1 MRILYS
7 AIASFAQTLMPLAA
21 LFNAKAKLW
30 VNGRVNWRDRLMQWR
45 NEHEGELIWFHCASL
60 GEFEQGRPVIERI
73 RRDFP
78 RYRMLLTFFSPS
90 GYEIRKA
97 YNRVDGVF
105 YLPADTQSNA
115 RDFLEIVRPAK
126 VCFVK
131 YEYWPNYMLACEER
145 SIPLVM
151 VSAILRPNQR
161 FFGWVSFFWKP
172 VLQTVDHFFVQDKQS
187 AELLSK
193 LSITRCTIAGD
204 TRFDRV
210 LEVVSSSAA
219 IPELEAWK
227 GSASVLIGGSTWPA
241 DEEVLH
247 AWWRGRRQDAAS
259 WKLIIVP
266 HEVDEGHIEALQRM
280 WPEAVLWSA
289 RNENGWTEAPV
300 LIVDEIGHL
309 SAMYRYGTLA
319 WIGGG
324 FGAGIHTTLEAAAGR
339 LPLVFGRQYE

>member
-1 MRILYS
+1 M
-7 AIASFAQTLMPLAA
+7 
-21 LFNAKAKLW
+21 
-30 VNGRVNWRDRLMQWR
+30 
-45 NEHEGELIWFHCASL
+45 WFHCASL

-131 YEYWPNYMLACEER
+131 YEYWPNYILTCEER

-151 VSAILRPNQR
+151 ISAILRPNQR
-161 FFGWVSFFWKP
+161 FFGWASFFWKP
-172 VLQTVDHFFVQDKQS
+172 VLQTVDQFFVQDKQS

-193 LSITRCTIAGD
+193 LDITSCTIAGD

-219 IPELEAWK
+219 IPELE
-227 GSASVLIGGSTWPA
+227 
-241 DEEVLH
+241 
-247 AWWRGRRQDAAS
+247 
-259 WKLIIVP
+259 
-266 HEVDEGHIEALQRM
+266 
-280 WPEAVLWSA
+280 
-289 RNENGWTEAPV
+289 
-300 LIVDEIGHL
+300 
-309 SAMYRYGTLA
+309 
-319 WIGGG
+319 
-324 FGAGIHTTLEAAAGR
+324 
-339 LPLVFGRQYE
+339 